1 MITSRIDGLAI
12 GDSLLMADVAG
23 AVFGFAV
30 FFAMDQT
37 LEMIL
42 KNLPAIRRKCIEYL
56 ANLIDGSLLLFGQL
70 GFFAIKML
78 RTVVPC
84 HFAPIFFVGTDLRLK
99 MSAIAP

>member
-1 MITSRIDGLAI
+1 MITSRIVGLA
-12 GDSLLMADVAG
+12 
-23 AVFGFAV
+23 AVFCFAEV
-30 FFAMDQT
+30 PALFFTAFFAMDQT

-42 KNLPAIRRKCIEYL
+42 KNLPAIRRKCIEYF